1 MDEWRI
7 TEVEE
12 ALRTLDRY
20 SGNRESKE
28 YREAVEVITL
38 NAKMFAE
45 TVDEAWG
52 RSLELE
58 SELEDV
64 RMEVEDLEAQITEVD
79 ELEERIKEKDAR
91 IEELEGM
98 VADRDKEVMA

>member
-20 SGNRESKE
+20 SGHRESKE
-28 YREAVEVITL
+28 YREAVEVVTL
-38 NAKMFAE
+38 NAKAYADV
-45 TVDEAWG
+45 VDEAWG

-58 SELEDV
+58 SELDDAQ
-64 RMEVEDLEAQITEVD
+64 MEVEDLKAQITEVD

-98 VADRDKEVMA
+98 IAERDKEVMA

>member
-1 MDEWRI
+1 MDERRI
-7 TEVEE
+7 TEVLD

-20 SGNRESKE
+20 SGNRDSPE
-28 YREAVEVITL
+28 YREAVEVVAL
-38 NAKMFAE
+38 NAKVFAE

-64 RMEVEDLEAQITEVD
+64 RMWSGDLQVQIA
-79 ELEERIKEKDAR
+79 LLKEKGAK
-91 IEELEGM
+91 
-98 VADRDKEVMA
+98 V